1 MWTCRGAGHRAQF
14 RLSTKSLQ
22 QEQEPAAVGT
32 QPSSAKNQG
41 RPLLPR
47 WTQGEGFCQC
57 SGQKEQKLGK
67 PWLRCPVE
75 EPRARGHWDHK
86 SQALPHTPP
95 STTQPA
101 PAVGSPTTEL
111 YPDGLGYYARKS
123 LTVYPEDHIMV
134 CHQKLLLMISGIQI
148 GNHQASKSHC
158 SAEARAPLFR
168 TPTGK
173 VSPCVAALGFA
184 PWRQRSEILSGRD
197 RLRESE
203 GLAPGECNWKRNRA
217 SLHRGLCSRQF

>member
-1 MWTCRGAGHRAQF
+1 MDLQGSWPPSTVQAQHQVPPAGAGASSRRDTAVQ
-14 RLSTKSLQ
+14 R
-22 QEQEPAAVGT
+22 QEPGSAVAPALDT
-32 QPSSAKNQG
+32 G
-41 RPLLPR
+41 R
-47 WTQGEGFCQC
+47 GFCQC

-86 SQALPHTPP
+86 SQALRHTPP

-111 YPDGLGYYARKS
+111 YPDGLGFYARKS